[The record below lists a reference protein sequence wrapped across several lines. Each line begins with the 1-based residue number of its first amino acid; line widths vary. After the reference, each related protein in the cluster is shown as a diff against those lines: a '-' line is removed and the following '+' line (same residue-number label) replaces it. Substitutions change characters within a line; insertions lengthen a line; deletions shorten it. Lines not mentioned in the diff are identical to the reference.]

1 MKKVGRAAAVAAIMA
16 VLLSACGTL
25 AGGRV
30 NSGEI
35 VVPEMSS
42 EDLLVSSLELL
53 LEEEEVPKEARD
65 LTEAEQELHQGAEE
79 QAEEQVEEEADK
91 DEQERVPAENE
102 AVIFYGNAGSY
113 DLNREI
119 VPIGEK
125 TAEELVDALARH
137 NIMSLDTKVLS
148 FVEKEEDGE
157 QILHL
162 DLSKA
167 AGEYLKTMSREAEC
181 IILASV
187 VNTFLENYEADG
199 VFIAVNGKPLTTKN
213 AEYPYALK
221 RCTPEELLEKS
232 GLSGTEEKSG
242 QEDAQTEQEESEAQ
256 DKQEVQEEPEAQ
268 DKQKAQEE
276 PEAQG
281 KQKVQETPEA
291 KAEQPA
297 ERTPESGDGAQA
309 DKPEPDTEARAVN
322 RKTEEEQTEKRDIM
336 AKVSEREQLIFDV
349 TQTEWDMFQHVYN
362 TGGRASCQDDP
373 DTFFKMR
380 MSQWMVYSD
389 AVLHSYLEDCKRAC
403 EEGRNLLFEKY
414 GRMMEST
421 FPEEYEAIKEHLPD
435 VSEKKEIVEKIVRI
449 NLEWDKEMMQEY
461 PNLRNRGRVL
471 TTAEDGIMAGSSME
485 SYLRGELLSFSM
497 ETLALIWQETEAAY
511 EKGESLLKQT
521 IANETLF
528 YGYQSLEEAEQ
539 KHAQV

>member
-1 MKKVGRAAAVAAIMA
+1 MKKVGRAAAVAAVMA

-30 NSGEI
+30 DSGEI

-79 QAEEQVEEEADK
+79 QVEEQVEEEADK

-125 TAEELVDALARH
+125 TAEEL
-137 NIMSLDTKVLS
+137 
-148 FVEKEEDGE
+148 EDGE

-242 QEDAQTEQEESEAQ
+242 QEEAQIEQEEQEKEPEAQ
-256 DKQEVQEEPEAQ
+256 EAGGKPEVQEEPETQGESEAQ
-268 DKQKAQEE
+268 GKQKAQEE

-281 KQKVQETPEA
+281 TPEA

-297 ERTPESGDGAQA
+297 ERTSESGDGAQA
-309 DKPEPDTEARAVN
+309 DKPEPDTEARAG
-322 RKTEEEQTEKRDIM
+322 Q
-336 AKVSEREQLIFDV
+336 
-349 TQTEWDMFQHVYN
+349 
-362 TGGRASCQDDP
+362 
-373 DTFFKMR
+373 
-380 MSQWMVYSD
+380 
-389 AVLHSYLEDCKRAC
+389 
-403 EEGRNLLFEKY
+403 
-414 GRMMEST
+414 
-421 FPEEYEAIKEHLPD
+421 
-435 VSEKKEIVEKIVRI
+435 
-449 NLEWDKEMMQEY
+449 
-461 PNLRNRGRVL
+461 
-471 TTAEDGIMAGSSME
+471 
-485 SYLRGELLSFSM
+485 
-497 ETLALIWQETEAAY
+497 
-511 EKGESLLKQT
+511 
-521 IANETLF
+521 
-528 YGYQSLEEAEQ
+528 
-539 KHAQV
+539 

>member
-1 MKKVGRAAAVAAIMA
+1 MKKVGRAAAVAAVMA

-30 NSGEI
+30 DSGEI

-65 LTEAEQELHQGAEE
+65 LTEAEQELHQG
-79 QAEEQVEEEADK
+79 AEEQVEEEADK

-148 FVEKEEDGE
+148 FEEKEEDGE

-242 QEDAQTEQEESEAQ
+242 QEEAQTEQEEQEKEPEAQ
-256 DKQEVQEEPEAQ
+256 EAGGKPEVQEEPETQGESEAQ
-268 DKQKAQEE
+268 GKQKAQEE
-276 PEAQG
+276 PEAQ
-281 KQKVQETPEA
+281 ETPEA
-291 KAEQPA
+291 RAEQPA
-297 ERTPESGDGAQA
+297 KRATESGDGPEA
-309 DKPEPDTEARAVN
+309 DKPEPDTEARAG
-322 RKTEEEQTEKRDIM
+322 Q
-336 AKVSEREQLIFDV
+336 
-349 TQTEWDMFQHVYN
+349 
-362 TGGRASCQDDP
+362 
-373 DTFFKMR
+373 
-380 MSQWMVYSD
+380 
-389 AVLHSYLEDCKRAC
+389 
-403 EEGRNLLFEKY
+403 
-414 GRMMEST
+414 
-421 FPEEYEAIKEHLPD
+421 
-435 VSEKKEIVEKIVRI
+435 
-449 NLEWDKEMMQEY
+449 
-461 PNLRNRGRVL
+461 
-471 TTAEDGIMAGSSME
+471 
-485 SYLRGELLSFSM
+485 
-497 ETLALIWQETEAAY
+497 
-511 EKGESLLKQT
+511 
-521 IANETLF
+521 
-528 YGYQSLEEAEQ
+528 
-539 KHAQV
+539 

>member
-1 MKKVGRAAAVAAIMA
+1 LKKVGRAAAVAAIMA

-53 LEEEEVPKEARD
+53 LEEEEVPKEAQD
-65 LTEAEQELHQGAEE
+65 LSSEAEQEQPQGV
-79 QAEEQVEEEADK
+79 EEQVEEQAEDEADK
-91 DEQERVPAENE
+91 KEQERVPAENE

-148 FVEKEEDGE
+148 FEEKEAAGE
-157 QILHL
+157 RILHL

-291 KAEQPA
+291 KAEQSA
-297 ERTPESGDGAQA
+297 EQAPESGDGAQA
-309 DKPEPDTEARAVN
+309 DKSEPDTE
-322 RKTEEEQTEKRDIM
+322 
-336 AKVSEREQLIFDV
+336 V
-349 TQTEWDMFQHVYN
+349 T
-362 TGGRASCQDDP
+362 
-373 DTFFKMR
+373 
-380 MSQWMVYSD
+380 
-389 AVLHSYLEDCKRAC
+389 
-403 EEGRNLLFEKY
+403 
-414 GRMMEST
+414 
-421 FPEEYEAIKEHLPD
+421 
-435 VSEKKEIVEKIVRI
+435 
-449 NLEWDKEMMQEY
+449 
-461 PNLRNRGRVL
+461 
-471 TTAEDGIMAGSSME
+471 AG
-485 SYLRGELLSFSM
+485 
-497 ETLALIWQETEAAY
+497 Q
-511 EKGESLLKQT
+511 
-521 IANETLF
+521 
-528 YGYQSLEEAEQ
+528 
-539 KHAQV
+539 

>member
-1 MKKVGRAAAVAAIMA
+1 MKKVGRAAAVAAVMA

-53 LEEEEVPKEARD
+53 LEEEEVPKEAQD
-65 LTEAEQELHQGAEE
+65 LSEAEQEQPQGV
-79 QAEEQVEEEADK
+79 EEQVEEQAEDEADK
-91 DEQERVPAENE
+91 KEQERVPAENE

-148 FVEKEEDGE
+148 FEEKETAGE
-157 QILHL
+157 KILYL

-199 VFIAVNGKPLTTKN
+199 VCITVNGKTLATKH
-213 AEYPYALK
+213 AEYADVLM

-232 GLSGTEEKSG
+232 GLAGTEEKSG
-242 QEDAQTEQEESEAQ
+242 QEEAQTEQEEPEAQ
-256 DKQEVQEEPEAQ
+256 EESAVQGKQEAQEEPEAQGEHKTQEEPEAQ
-268 DKQKAQEE
+268 DKQKAQGE

-281 KQKVQETPEA
+281 KQKAQETPEA
-291 KAEQPA
+291 KAEQSV
-297 ERTPESGDGAQA
+297 ERIPESGDGAQA
-309 DKPEPDTEARAVN
+309 DRPEPDTE
-322 RKTEEEQTEKRDIM
+322 
-336 AKVSEREQLIFDV
+336 V
-349 TQTEWDMFQHVYN
+349 T
-362 TGGRASCQDDP
+362 
-373 DTFFKMR
+373 
-380 MSQWMVYSD
+380 
-389 AVLHSYLEDCKRAC
+389 
-403 EEGRNLLFEKY
+403 
-414 GRMMEST
+414 
-421 FPEEYEAIKEHLPD
+421 
-435 VSEKKEIVEKIVRI
+435 
-449 NLEWDKEMMQEY
+449 
-461 PNLRNRGRVL
+461 
-471 TTAEDGIMAGSSME
+471 AG
-485 SYLRGELLSFSM
+485 
-497 ETLALIWQETEAAY
+497 Q
-511 EKGESLLKQT
+511 
-521 IANETLF
+521 
-528 YGYQSLEEAEQ
+528 
-539 KHAQV
+539 

>member
-53 LEEEEVPKEARD
+53 LEEEEVPKEAQD
-65 LTEAEQELHQGAEE
+65 LSSEAEQEQPQGV
-79 QAEEQVEEEADK
+79 EEQVEEQAEDEADK
-91 DEQERVPAENE
+91 KEQERVPAENE

-148 FVEKEEDGE
+148 FEEKEAAGE
-157 QILHL
+157 RILHL

-256 DKQEVQEEPEAQ
+256 DKQKAQEEPEAQ

-291 KAEQPA
+291 KAEQSA
-297 ERTPESGDGAQA
+297 EQAPESGDGAQA
-309 DKPEPDTEARAVN
+309 DKSEPDTE
-322 RKTEEEQTEKRDIM
+322 
-336 AKVSEREQLIFDV
+336 V
-349 TQTEWDMFQHVYN
+349 T
-362 TGGRASCQDDP
+362 
-373 DTFFKMR
+373 
-380 MSQWMVYSD
+380 
-389 AVLHSYLEDCKRAC
+389 
-403 EEGRNLLFEKY
+403 
-414 GRMMEST
+414 
-421 FPEEYEAIKEHLPD
+421 
-435 VSEKKEIVEKIVRI
+435 
-449 NLEWDKEMMQEY
+449 
-461 PNLRNRGRVL
+461 
-471 TTAEDGIMAGSSME
+471 AG
-485 SYLRGELLSFSM
+485 
-497 ETLALIWQETEAAY
+497 Q
-511 EKGESLLKQT
+511 
-521 IANETLF
+521 
-528 YGYQSLEEAEQ
+528 
-539 KHAQV
+539 